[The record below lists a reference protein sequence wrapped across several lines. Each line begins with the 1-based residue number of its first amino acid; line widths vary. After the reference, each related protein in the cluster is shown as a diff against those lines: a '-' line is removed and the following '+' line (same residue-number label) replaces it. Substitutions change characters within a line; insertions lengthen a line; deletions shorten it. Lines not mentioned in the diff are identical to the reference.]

1 MEHSANPPIL
11 YSFQGCCAL
20 RGNIYYISIICQPT
34 LSKMDKARLLIHS
47 LLGMVVGETGAGGQ
61 TSDLRLEDEMENKCK
76 ITNARPAR

>member
-1 MEHSANPPIL
+1 MDHSANPPIL

-47 LLGMVVGETGAGGQ
+47 LLGMVVGETGGQ
-61 TSDLRLEDEMENKCK
+61 TSDLRLEDEMENTCK
-76 ITNARPAR
+76 IRNVRPAR